1 MRSVLDHQ
9 RNISYEMEAIHCFR
23 LAKIS
28 LLANANGKGHP
39 PHKKKGGKEKRKKT
53 CDN

>member
-39 PHKKKGGKEKRKKT
+39 PKKGGERKKKK
-53 CDN
+53 DM